1 MFHYVFV
8 IILHCLIERMS
19 ENPKVSESVI
29 KRMVSATR
37 VESCVAN
44 IFMNLYKAHLSG
56 RGVSEYIM
64 RLMGPC
70 SEMTADQR
78 SFVVFWIMKIL
89 IESIR
94 YRNIFSSAVMY
105 TSSRALLDDEYI
117 GYNAVYEQ
125 MRILKRV
132 VQSATID
139 RITNHKC
146 DWRTPYLTEP
156 ELSVWRDFLCDK
168 VVTAGLSVLIG
179 SVILPDDMGG
189 DDRLSSMLPKMKKD
203 NVMGDIF
210 TFAKCSPEIKTCPI
224 VCDTLRLLQDI
235 VININIIHKQ
245 SLNPA
250 VHVFPGPALAA
261 VVAAPVVAPAIVAIP
276 PVAIAAPVAAPV
288 AAAPAAPAV
297 APAIIRP
304 PLTIHIADGCNVE
317 IVPINRGLFAPVA
330 SVAYVASVAPAAPA
344 GLFGPVKGL
353 VTYPDDKKP
362 DEPKKI
368 KKQRKQPKIDSVSS
382 SPSYIMVE
390 KPDKKIKKTRSL
402 ASSVK
407 LENPDKKKRKSS
419 PTSSSSPT
427 SFAKEQPQNVIDD
440 AFIFAEQAEAFLTA
454 LLESGT
460 EIRKEIR
467 DILTSIINLRNPRER
482 TNDTLSQKITN
493 LKMSL
498 LGFYKLLP
506 SNQQVIIENMCSI
519 PESRHEGKR
528 RKETN

>member
-1 MFHYVFV
+1 MFV

-56 RGVSEYIM
+56 HGVSEYIM
-64 RLMGPC
+64 RLMGPH

-139 RITNHKC
+139 KITNHKC

-189 DDRLSSMLPKMKKD
+189 DDRLSSILPKMKKD

-250 VHVFPGPALAA
+250 VHVSLGPALAA

-276 PVAIAAPVAAPV
+276 PVAIAAPVA
-288 AAAPAAPAV
+288 AAPAV

-317 IVPINRGLFAPVA
+317 IVPINRGPSTSFASIAPA
-330 SVAYVASVAPAAPA
+330 GLSVAPAALAAPA
-344 GLFGPVKGL
+344 GPVKGL

-382 SPSYIMVE
+382 SYIMVE
-390 KPDKKIKKTRSL
+390 KPYKKIKKTRGL

-407 LENPDKKKRKSS
+407 LENSDKKKRKSS

-440 AFIFAEQAEAFLTA
+440 AFTFAEQAEAFLTA